1 MNPSPSVSSDGA
13 SPVQGHRGVGRAAME
28 YSRSVVE
35 IIKERSSR
43 RSYLPHP
50 VEAEKFGALRDF
62 CAALEGP
69 FGGEARFVILDTA
82 GWGAAKINA
91 LGTYGTIQ
99 GARLFIVG
107 IIRRSEHD
115 MEDFGYQFEK
125 IVLRA
130 TDLGLGTCWIGGIF
144 NRSRFAEKT
153 GVREDEALPAISPLG
168 YPTQKRSV
176 TDSIIR
182 WSAGSRKRRPWREL
196 FFCGSFGTALS
207 EAAAG
212 RYRDPLE
219 MLRLGPSASN
229 RQPWRVVKEP
239 GRDIFHLYL
248 RRSKGYDKLIK
259 AVDLQRLDMGIAMSH
274 FELTASELSL
284 GGRWEN
290 TPHPSNPLPE
300 RTEYV
305 QSWIG

>member
-1 MNPSPSVSSDGA
+1 
-13 SPVQGHRGVGRAAME
+13 ME
-28 YSRSVVE
+28 YSRSIIE

-43 RSYLPHP
+43 RSYTPQS
-50 VEAEKFGALRDF
+50 VEADKLGALRDF
-62 CAALEGP
+62 FAALKGP
-69 FGGEARFVILDTA
+69 FGEQARFGIFDTT
-82 GWGAAKINA
+82 GWGKGRINA

-107 IIRRSEHD
+107 IIRRGEHD

-125 IVLRA
+125 VILRA

-144 NRSRFAEKT
+144 NRSRFAEKA
-153 GVREDEALPAISPLG
+153 GIREDEVLPAISPLG
-168 YPTQKRSV
+168 YPTPKRSV

-182 WSAGSRKRRPWREL
+182 WSAGSRNRRPWHQL
-196 FFCGSFGTALS
+196 FFHGSFEKALTD
-207 EAAAG
+207 EVAG
-212 RYRDPLE
+212 RYLDPLE

-239 GRDIFHLYL
+239 GKDIFHLFL

-274 FELTASELSL
+274 FELTARELGLS
-284 GGRWEN
+284 GRWEN
-290 TPHPSNPLPE
+290 MPPPSSPLPE

-305 QSWIG
+305 WSWIG